1 MARARH
7 QVGAFTKR
15 VLELS
20 TCDQPEHVRTVVHD
34 RGTDFLCC
42 CGHFLEGRGEQEH
55 RLSEQGHFRFHVPD
69 CFACGVDI
77 GLHPL
82 FVPRISGKVEVP
94 QTNGAHP
101 RMGDVAAV
109 SGGNGSDV
117 VARFGQNLQGT
128 DV

>member
-1 MARARH
+1 M
-7 QVGAFTKR
+7 
-15 VLELS
+15 
-20 TCDQPEHVRTVVHD
+20 RTVVHD
-34 RGTDFLCC
+34 RGTDFLSRRS
-42 CGHFLEGRGEQEH
+42 HFLERRGKQEH
-55 RLSEQGHFRFHVPD
+55 GLSEQGHFGFYVPD
-69 CFACGVDI
+69 CLARGVNI

-82 FVPRISGKVEVP
+82 FVPRVSGKVEVP

-117 VARFGQNLQGT
+117 VARFGQNLQGS